1 MSTFSER
8 PDSEQAQRLL
18 FANVHLP
25 LGLVE
30 AATLLGYW
38 TMRDAEDRDVPAA
51 AAFRMKR
58 QKEFYLGA
66 ILMELALHGRL
77 HMDRTTPLENHAYWY
92 EQRQKRGSWKVL
104 WFFVPPLALSLA
116 CLIAFQHAQQQLAL
130 LFLLGSVAY
139 ILLRLLLAVVR
150 ALLSRGESVQG
161 KLGVVDPTPMGNHV
175 LDAILWQMLS
185 AGQSRQAYQWLY
197 SPGALRADGLYAFTE
212 RRLAEHGWITLT
224 GKQPVLG
231 GLFKAETLVIN
242 RQSEQWQVLSN
253 QLRSALVLGDSSSP
267 EMVALLLL
275 LTVFTHTFHTPR
287 QLRFPGQP
295 HRKIVSGLY
304 QVLSSPEEITI
315 ARQRLQAL
323 MRGDQGIAAAIG
335 VPLYDMLLSIR
346 DAIESSIE
354 SKRASTV

>member
-8 PDSEQAQRLL
+8 PDSEQAQRLF
-18 FANVHLP
+18 FANAHLP

-51 AAFRMKR
+51 AALWMKR
-58 QKEFYLGA
+58 HTDFYLGA

-92 EQRQKRGSWKVL
+92 ERRQPLSWKGL
-104 WFFVPPLALSLA
+104 WFFVPPLALFLA
-116 CLIAFQHAQQQLAL
+116 CLIAFQHAQQRLAV
-130 LFLLGSVAY
+130 LFLLGFIAY
-139 ILLRLLLAVVR
+139 ILLMLLLAVVR
-150 ALLSRGESVQG
+150 GLLSRGKSAQG
-161 KLGVVDPTPMGNHV
+161 KLEVVYPTPTGNHV

-185 AGQSRQAYQWLY
+185 IGQSLQAYQWLY
-197 SPGALRADGLYAFTE
+197 GSGALRADGLYAFTE

-224 GKQPVLG
+224 GKQPALG
-231 GLFKAETLVIN
+231 GLFKVETLVIN

-253 QLRSALVLGDSSSP
+253 QLRSALLLGDSLSP

-275 LTVFTHTFHTPR
+275 LTVFTHTFHTPH

-295 HRKIVSGLY
+295 RRKIVSGLY
-304 QVLSSPEEITI
+304 QILSSPEEITI

-335 VPLYDMLLSIR
+335 VPLYDILLSIR
-346 DAIESSIE
+346 NGIELSVE
-354 SKRASTV
+354 SKRP